1 MHIIEQDRKEE
12 EEERTGRKLKKMGR
26 INNILDTNWE
36 F

>member
-12 EEERTGRKLKKMGR
+12 EKRTGRKLKKMGR